1 MNLTEEI
8 TAVKAKLADLKK
20 QITPQLSEQKEHYI
34 RQRIIAKEYQLT
46 ELFKLQN
53 IPTGEKHSTHRIHR
67 IPISLSM
74 LSCY

>member
-8 TAVKAKLADLKK
+8 TAVKAELADLKK

-53 IPTGEKHSTHRIHR
+53 IPTGENSY
-67 IPISLSM
+67 IPTD
-74 LSCY
+74 